1 MTETAAPAADR
12 PARIPRW
19 AAYAAAVVAGG
30 LLLVSFPPYGLWFC
44 APIGVAL
51 LACAVRGRSVWGG
64 LGFGWIT
71 GVVLFVPLLSWTG
84 TQVGWWPWILLANLE
99 AAYVGLLGAAAAFA
113 TPLFIRYRWTWPVMT
128 ALLWTAQEYA
138 RSRTPFGGFPWGRL
152 AFSQADAPTV
162 RYAVLAGAPLVTLV
176 VALAGGLLAFAAWHL
191 ATSGAVWTAGTAWT
205 PESAANRA
213 ARAATVADTEPAGS
227 VTGPVG
233 EAPRPGGRPSVRPAA
248 LLPALLA
255 DLCAVAV
262 IAAGALIPLVAPG
275 EGRAVDIAII
285 QGNVPRLGLD
295 FNEQRRAVLD
305 NHVSATLDL
314 AGRVDRH
321 ELRRPALVVWP
332 ENSSDIDPYVNADAY
347 EAIDRAARAIGAP
360 ILVGA
365 VLAPADGHVRNT
377 GLLWIG
383 GQGPEQQYTKRH
395 PVPFAEFIPMRPLVR
410 KITKK
415 VDLVRS
421 DFLAGDKP
429 GIMTVPAEGGA
440 FTIGDVICFEVAY
453 DDIVRD
459 TVTGG
464 ASLVVT
470 QTNNATFDTAE
481 ALQQLSMVRLR
492 SVEHGRPGLMA
503 STVGVSAFV
512 SPDGRAYDATTFN
525 TRAALVRQTHL
536 TVVKTPATT
545 LGGTPEAILAGLAL
559 FGLVMA
565 GFVRRRARVQHT
577 DEEEA

>member
-1 MTETAAPAADR
+1 MTETAAPAPER

-19 AAYAAAVVAGG
+19 LAYAAAVVAGG
-30 LLLVSFPPYGLWFC
+30 LLLVAFPPYGLWFC
-44 APIGVAL
+44 APLGVAL
-51 LACAVRGRSVWGG
+51 LACAVRGRSLWGG

-84 TQVGWWPWILLANLE
+84 TQVGWWPWILLANLQ
-99 AAYVGLLGAAAAFA
+99 ASYVGLLGAAAALT
-113 TPLFIRYRWTWPVMT
+113 TPLFRRYAWSWPVLT
-128 ALLWTAQEYA
+128 ALLWVAQEYA

-162 RYAVLAGAPLVTLV
+162 RFAYLGGAPLVTLV
-176 VALAGGLLAFAAWHL
+176 VAGAGGLLAYAAWHL
-191 ATSGAVWTAGTAWT
+191 AF
-205 PESAANRA
+205 
-213 ARAATVADTEPAGS
+213 
-227 VTGPVG
+227 GP
-233 EAPRPGGRPSVRPAA
+233 RPAA
-248 LLPALLA
+248 GADDAARSGAARRLVTVALLA
-255 DLCAVAV
+255 DLGAVAV
-262 IAAGALIPLVAPG
+262 MGVGALLPVVAPG
-275 EGRAVDIAII
+275 EGRAVDIAVV

-305 NHVSATLDL
+305 NHVDATLEL
-314 AGRVDRH
+314 AAKVDRQ
-321 ELRRPALVVWP
+321 EIRRPALVVWP
-332 ENSSDIDPYVNADAY
+332 ENSSDIDPYVNADAF

-365 VLAPADGHVRNT
+365 VLAPKDGHVRNV
-377 GLLWIG
+377 GLLWVAG
-383 GQGPEQQYTKRH
+383 KGPVQEYTKRH

-421 DFLAGDKP
+421 DFEAGDRP
-429 GIMTVPAEGGA
+429 GVMSVPADGGA

-464 ASLVVT
+464 AQLLVT
-470 QTNNATFDTAE
+470 QTNNATFNTAE
-481 ALQQLSMVRLR
+481 AEQQLSMVRLR

-525 TRAALVRQTHL
+525 TRAALVRTTHL

-545 LGGTPEAILAGLAL
+545 LGGTPEAVLAGLAL

-565 GFVRRRARVQHT
+565 GFVRRRAAAQHT

>member
-1 MTETAAPAADR
+1 MTETAAPAPER

-19 AAYAAAVVAGG
+19 LAYAAAVVAGG

-44 APIGVAL
+44 APLGVAL
-51 LACAVRGRSVWGG
+51 LACAVRGRSVWAG

-84 TQVGWWPWILLANLE
+84 TQVGWWPWILLANLQ
-99 AAYVGLLGAAAAFA
+99 ASYVGLLGAAAALT
-113 TPLFIRYRWTWPVMT
+113 TPLFRRYAWSWPVLT
-128 ALLWTAQEYA
+128 ALLWVAQEYA

-162 RYAVLAGAPLVTLV
+162 RFAYLGGAPLVTLV
-176 VALAGGLLAFAAWHL
+176 VAGAGGLLAYAAWHL
-191 ATSGAVWTAGTAWT
+191 AF
-205 PESAANRA
+205 
-213 ARAATVADTEPAGS
+213 
-227 VTGPVG
+227 GP
-233 EAPRPGGRPSVRPAA
+233 RPAA
-248 LLPALLA
+248 GADAAASSGAARRLVTVALLA
-255 DLCAVAV
+255 DLGAVAV
-262 IAAGALIPLVAPG
+262 MGVGALLPVVAPG
-275 EGRAVDIAII
+275 EGRAVDIAVV

-305 NHVSATLDL
+305 NHVDATLEL
-314 AGRVDRH
+314 AGKVDRQ
-321 ELRRPALVVWP
+321 EIRRPALVVWP
-332 ENSSDIDPYVNADAY
+332 ENSSDIDPYVNADAF

-365 VLAPADGHVRNT
+365 VLAPKDGHVRNV
-377 GLLWIG
+377 GLLWVAG
-383 GQGPEQQYTKRH
+383 KGPVQEYTKRH

-421 DFLAGDKP
+421 DFAAGDRP
-429 GIMTVPAEGGA
+429 GVMSVPAEGGA
-440 FTIGDVICFEVAY
+440 FPIGDVICFEVAY

-464 ASLVVT
+464 AQLLVT
-470 QTNNATFDTAE
+470 QTNNATFNTAE
-481 ALQQLSMVRLR
+481 AEQQLSMVRLR

-525 TRAALVRQTHL
+525 TRAALVRTTHL

-545 LGGTPEAILAGLAL
+545 LGGTPEAVLAGLAL

-565 GFVRRRARVQHT
+565 GFVRRRAAAQHT

>member
-1 MTETAAPAADR
+1 MLMTETAAPAAAR

-19 AAYAAAVVAGG
+19 LAYAAAVVAGG

-44 APIGVAL
+44 APVGVAL
-51 LACAVRGRSVWGG
+51 LACAVRGRGVWGG
-64 LGFGWIT
+64 LGFGWIA

-99 AAYVGLLGAAAAFA
+99 AAYIGLLGAAAAFA
-113 TPLFIRYRWTWPVMT
+113 TPLFLRYRWTWPLMT

-191 ATSGAVWTAGTAWT
+191 ASFRQA
-205 PESAANRA
+205 
-213 ARAATVADTEPAGS
+213 PAPGR
-227 VTGPVG
+227 V
-233 EAPRPGGRPSVRPAA
+233 RPGV
-248 LLPALLA
+248 LPALLA
-255 DLCAVAV
+255 DLGAVAV

-275 EGRAVDIAII
+275 EGRAVDIAIV

-305 NHVSATLDL
+305 NHVSATLEL
-314 AGRVDRH
+314 AAKVDRH
-321 ELRRPALVVWP
+321 EIRRPALVVWP

-347 EAIDRAARAIGAP
+347 EAIDRAARTIGAP

-365 VLAPADGHVRNT
+365 VLAPDDGHVRNT
-377 GLLWIG
+377 GVLWIA
-383 GQGPEQQYTKRH
+383 GQGPQQQYTKRH

-421 DFLAGDKP
+421 DFLAGDRP
-429 GIMTVPAEGGA
+429 GLITVPAEGGS
-440 FTIGDVICFEVAY
+440 FPVGDVICFEVAY

-464 ASLVVT
+464 ARLLVV
-470 QTNNATFDTAE
+470 QTNNATFNTAE

-545 LGGTPEAILAGLAL
+545 LGGTPEAVLAGLAL